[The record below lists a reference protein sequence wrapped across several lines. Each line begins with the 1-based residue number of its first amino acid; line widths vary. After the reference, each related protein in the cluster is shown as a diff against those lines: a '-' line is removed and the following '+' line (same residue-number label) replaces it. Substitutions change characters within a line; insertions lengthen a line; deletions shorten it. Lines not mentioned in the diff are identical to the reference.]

1 MSKKIAII
9 TDSNSGITTQLA
21 KELGVFVIPMP
32 FIIDGK
38 TYYEDIDLTQSE
50 FYKLLENDADISTS
64 QPLVGNVTKLWDKVL
79 LDYDEIVHIPMSS
92 GLSGSCATAMALADD
107 YDGRVRVVNNQRIS
121 VTQRQS
127 VMDAIALAKSGK
139 GADEIGDILENV
151 KFESSIYIM
160 MDTLKYLKKGGRIT
174 PAAAAIATVL
184 RIRPILQIQGEKLD
198 AFAKTRSE
206 AQGRKVMLD
215 AMQKD
220 IETRFSGTD
229 NVRIFVAHTN
239 NEQAAI
245 GFKQAIEEK
254 FNTTVEFCDPLS
266 LSVACHIGPGALAIA
281 CSKKLD
287 PALLKEPLA
296 AASV

>member
-9 TDSNSGITTQLA
+9 TDSNSGITAQLA

-50 FYKLLENDADISTS
+50 FYKMLENDADISTS

-107 YDGRVRVVNNQRIS
+107 YGGRVRVVNNQRIS

-127 VMDAIALAKSGK
+127 VMDAIALAKAGK
-139 GADEIGDILENV
+139 CADEIGDILESV

-206 AQGRKVMLD
+206 TQGRKLMLD

-229 NVRIFVAHTN
+229 NVRIYVAHTN
-239 NEQAAI
+239 SEQAAI
-245 GFKQAIEEK
+245 GFKQAIEQR
-254 FNTTVEFCDPLS
+254 FNIAVEFCDPLS